1 MNLWKQVWRIVQMT
15 RRVGGWKAATTLV
28 RSAPKQV
35 HLFRLL
41 LADPR
46 VPVWAKAAL
55 AGALLFAASP
65 LNLPAYIPFIGPLD
79 DIGIALLA
87 GSFFLKQV
95 PAHVLAEHKYT
106 AGLADGFEAAGA

>member
-1 MNLWKQVWRIVQMT
+1 MNLWKQVWRIMQMT
-15 RRVGGWKAATTLV
+15 RRVGGWKAAAALARTG
-28 RSAPKQV
+28 PKQV

-79 DIGIALLA
+79 DLGIVLLA
-87 GSFFLKQV
+87 GSLFLKQV
-95 PAHVLAEHKYT
+95 PAAVLAEHRYT
-106 AGLADGFEAAGA
+106 AGLADGFEAA